1 MYINQE
7 NKVTSRTTSGMAGYW
22 MQLRLIDEG
31 MRENDMKISLQ
42 GLRERESEGN
52 IRGVLSFWPF
62 ATVKDE
68 LPVAPVEISVFR

>member
-22 MQLRLIDEG
+22 MWLRLIDEG

-42 GLRERESEGN
+42 GLRERARA
-52 IRGVLSFWPF
+52 I
-62 ATVKDE
+62 
-68 LPVAPVEISVFR
+68 

>member
-22 MQLRLIDEG
+22 MQLRLIYEG

-42 GLRERESEGN
+42 GLRERERGQYKRGAIFLAFCNSE
-52 IRGVLSFWPF
+52 R
-62 ATVKDE
+62 
-68 LPVAPVEISVFR
+68 